1 MHNIFLILR
10 REYLVR
16 VQKRSFIV
24 MTILGPLLMAGF
36 YGLTIWSAVK
46 GIETKQV
53 AVLDESGQFLNKFKD
68 NKELKFTYVTGSVDV
83 AKKALS
89 NGKADVLVVIPKA
102 ILTNAKGVR
111 ILAEKSVSFDVQ
123 REVEK
128 TIESEIERLKLAEA
142 GITAKILEDARM
154 DVNAETVSV
163 SDEGESSSN
172 ALAAT
177 LIGYLC
183 AILIY
188 ITVLIYG
195 VQVMRSV
202 MEEKT
207 NRIVEVI
214 ISSVRPFEL
223 LMGKVIGVGLVG
235 LTQFVLWIVLTVLV
249 SSASTALLGFNRFD
263 GVEKARA
270 QMSQPA
276 TSIDSANTSATVT
289 ANKPADAVVSSD
301 KSDPEAGFLGKITK
315 AISGFNLPLI
325 IACFL
330 FYYLGGY
337 LFYSALF
344 GAVGA
349 AVDSETDTQQFMLPI
364 TLPIV
369 ASFVF
374 ASFVIRDPDGSL
386 AFWTSIIPITSPI
399 IMMVRM
405 PFGVPAWQI
414 ALSMVLLVGGFI
426 GTIWVAGRIYR
437 VGILM
442 YGKKVTY
449 KELAKWLFYK
459 G

>member
-16 VQKRSFIV
+16 VRKRSFIV
-24 MTILGPLLMAGF
+24 MTLLGPMLMAGF

-46 GIETKQV
+46 SIDTKQV
-53 AVLDESGQFLNKFKD
+53 TILDQSGRLFKKFKD
-68 NKELKFTYVTGSVDV
+68 SKELKFSYATGTVDQ

-89 NGKADVLVVIPKA
+89 TRKADVLVVIPKT
-102 ILTNAKGVR
+102 ILTDAKGVR
-111 ILAEKSVSFDVQ
+111 ILAEKNVSFDLQ

-128 TIESEIERLKLAEA
+128 TIESEIERIKLSEA
-142 GITAKILEDARM
+142 GITSKVLEDARM
-154 DVNAETVSV
+154 NVDAETVSV
-163 SDEGESSSN
+163 SDAGESSSN

-177 LIGYLC
+177 GVGYLC

-188 ITVLIYG
+188 ITVFIYG

-235 LTQFVLWIVLTVLV
+235 LTQFLLWITLTFLV
-249 SSASTALLGFNRFD
+249 STASTQLLGFNRFD
-263 GVEKARA
+263 GIDKARA
-270 QMSQPA
+270 TVSQSDTTAMLA
-276 TSIDSANTSATVT
+276 TAPTAGGTVQKE
-289 ANKPADAVVSSD
+289 KPASQNSFISKLSDAM
-301 KSDPEAGFLGKITK
+301 K
-315 AISGFNLPLI
+315 GFNLPLI

-349 AVDSETDTQQFMLPI
+349 AVDNETDTQQFMLPI

-369 ASFVF
+369 AAFVF

-386 AFWTSIIPITSPI
+386 AFWTSMIPLTSPI
-399 IMMVRM
+399 IMMVRI

-414 ALSMVLLVGGFI
+414 ILSMILLVGGFI
-426 GTIWVAGRIYR
+426 GTIWLAGRIYR

-449 KELAKWLFYK
+449 RELAKWVFYK

>member
-10 REYLVR
+10 REYMVR

-24 MTILGPLLMAGF
+24 MTLLGPLLGGGF
-36 YGLTIWSAVK
+36 YGFTVWSIVK

-53 AVLDESGQFLNKFKD
+53 TVLDESGRLLNKFKD
-68 NKELKFTYVTGSVDV
+68 SKELKFRYATETLEK
-83 AKKALS
+83 AKKDLS
-89 NGKADVLVVIPKA
+89 SGKADVLVVIPKTV
-102 ILTNAKGVR
+102 LTDAKGVR
-111 ILAEKSVSFDVQ
+111 ILAEKSVSFELQ

-128 TIESEIERLKLAEA
+128 TIESEIERVKLAEA
-142 GITAKILEDARM
+142 GITTRILEDARM
-154 DVNAETVSV
+154 NVDAETISV
-163 SDEGESSSN
+163 SDEGESKSN
-172 ALAAT
+172 AGAASI
-177 LIGYLC
+177 IGYLG

-188 ITVLIYG
+188 FTVFLYG

-235 LTQFVLWIVLTVLV
+235 LTQFLLWIVLTVAV
-249 SSASTALLGFNRFD
+249 SWSSSALLGFNRFD
-263 GVEKARA
+263 GVAQASAQLNRPAPTPANTTISPTDKTNRPANDAAVTAKPAADTSLFGKIARA
-270 QMSQPA
+270 
-276 TSIDSANTSATVT
+276 
-289 ANKPADAVVSSD
+289 
-301 KSDPEAGFLGKITK
+301 L
-315 AISGFNLPLI
+315 SGFNLPLI
-325 IACFL
+325 LACFL

-337 LFYSALF
+337 LLYSALF

-349 AVDSETDTQQFMLPI
+349 AVDNDTDTQQFMLPI
-364 TLPIV
+364 TLPLI
-369 ASFVF
+369 AAFTF

-386 AFWTSIIPITSPI
+386 AFWTSIIPFTSPI
-399 IMMVRM
+399 IMMVRL
-405 PFGVPAWQI
+405 PFGVPGWQI
-414 ALSMVLLVGGFI
+414 VLSMALLVAGFV
-426 GTIWVAGRIYR
+426 GTIWLAGRIYR

-449 KELAKWLFYK
+449 KELGKWLFYK